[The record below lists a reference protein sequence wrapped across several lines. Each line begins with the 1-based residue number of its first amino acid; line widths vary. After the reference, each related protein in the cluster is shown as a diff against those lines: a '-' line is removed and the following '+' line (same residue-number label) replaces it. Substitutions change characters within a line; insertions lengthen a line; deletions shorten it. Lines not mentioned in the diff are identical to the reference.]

1 MFHFFPK
8 KTPHTGNSRGENLYN
23 AQRVHVRKALNPG
36 KAQLPPDPAA
46 LAASADRPGPCDFFA
61 ADSCLPVRTMTIL
74 FPDTD
79 KFTPTPALAAQLAEI
94 RHA

>member
-1 MFHFFPK
+1 
-8 KTPHTGNSRGENLYN
+8 
-23 AQRVHVRKALNPG
+23 
-36 KAQLPPDPAA
+36 
-46 LAASADRPGPCDFFA
+46 
-61 ADSCLPVRTMTIL
+61 VRTMTIL